1 MNPRWHPFWR
11 IARLPA
17 PAVLSILLVLT
28 SVNAGLGLSAAGR
41 APVRRSG
48 ESIWALEVQPG
59 RAQRILD
66 TWKEAKVLHLAR
78 EAVAW
83 DFAFIAGY
91 TAVLSI
97 ACLAFAR
104 RWGWFRRWG
113 LRLGWLALLVGALDV
128 LENIGLLQMLLREE
142 TGQPLGDW
150 PVITAAFS
158 WPKWLLLIPF
168 VAFLP
173 VAAGRAYRRELGGRP
188 APARAGAPASG

>member
-1 MNPRWHPFWR
+1 MNPRWHPLWR

-28 SVNAGLGLSAAGR
+28 SVNAGLGLAAAGR
-41 APVRRSG
+41 APLRRTG
-48 ESIWALEVQPG
+48 ETIGDLELRPG

-66 TWKEAKVLHLAR
+66 TWQEAKVLHLAR
-78 EAVAW
+78 EGVAW

-91 TAVLSI
+91 TASLSI

-113 LRLGWLALLVGALDV
+113 VRLGWLALLVLALEV
-128 LENIGLLQMLLREE
+128 VENIGLLQMILRQQ

-150 PVITAAFS
+150 PVLTASFA
-158 WPKWLLLIPF
+158 WPKWILLLPF
-168 VAFLP
+168 AGFLP
-173 VAAGRAYRRELGGRP
+173 MAAARAYRRELGARP
-188 APARAGAPASG
+188 PATRAGAPATT